1 MGVWYL
7 NTLGSVQ
14 AFLFSTL
21 ALYLVV
27 LVEVVVVVVVV
38 TVNNELYLHDL
49 FTDIA
54 KANCNKTKL
63 YVHMYIK

>member
-1 MGVWYL
+1 MEV
-7 NTLGSVQ
+7 V
-14 AFLFSTL
+14 
-21 ALYLVV
+21 LVV
-27 LVEVVVVVVVV
+27 LVV